1 MAKQGERV
9 KIKTDKEEIEGI
21 LMPEEKEFVVIKL
34 DTGYNMGIDKKRVK
48 AIHTISK
55 KEEKKAEFPK
65 EKQKKDL
72 PTITILHTGGTIASK
87 VDYETGG
94 VIARFEPEEILAM
107 FPELKNIANIK
118 SRLVSNMFSENM
130 RFGHYNI
137 LAKEI
142 DKEIK
147 TGTDGVIITHGT
159 DTMHYTSA
167 ALSFMLKDLPI
178 PVILVG
184 AQRSSDRGSSDAALN
199 LISAAFFIASNKK
212 FAEVAVCMHE
222 NTEDETCVIL
232 PGTKCRK
239 MHSSRR
245 DAFQAINVLPW
256 ARVDYDKKQANYLR
270 TGFNKTTAKK
280 KAQVMPMKENLKTGI
295 IYCHPN
301 MHAEQFKAFSG
312 YDGLIIDGT
321 GLGHAPVSE
330 TDKITKEN
338 AKIMKEIEN
347 LIKKGTII
355 AMATQTIFGAI
366 DMNVYAPGRKL
377 IEAGVIGNY
386 CDMTAETA
394 YIKLSWLLSNYPKE
408 KAKELFGQNLV
419 GEISERLEYEKEF
432 VKQ

>member
-1 MAKQGERV
+1 MAKPGERV
-9 KIKTDKEEIEGI
+9 KIKTDKEEIEGV

-34 DTGYNMGIDKKRVK
+34 DTGYNMGIDKQRVK

-107 FPELKNIANIK
+107 FPELKDIANIK

-142 DKEIK
+142 DKEK
-147 TGTDGVIITHGT
+147 KAGVDGVIITHGT

-167 ALSFMLKDLPI
+167 ALSFMLKDLPM
-178 PVILVG
+178 PVILAG

-199 LISAAFFIASNKK
+199 LISAAFFIAANKK

-222 NTEDETCVIL
+222 NTEDKTCVIL

-270 TGFNKTTAKK
+270 TGFRKTTAKK
-280 KAQVMPMKENLKTGI
+280 KTQIMPMKEDLKVGI
-295 IYCHPN
+295 IYCCPN
-301 MHAEQFKAFSG
+301 MYAEQFKAFSG
-312 YDGLIIDGT
+312 YAGLVIDGT

-330 TDKITKEN
+330 TDKLTKEN
-338 AKIMKEIEN
+338 AKIMKEIQN
-347 LIKKGTII
+347 LIKKGTTVV
-355 AMATQTIFGAI
+355 MTTQTIFGAV
-366 DMNVYAPGRKL
+366 DMNVYAPGRQL
-377 IEAGVIGNY
+377 IDIGVLGNY
-386 CDMTAETA
+386 CDMTPETA

-408 KAKELFGQNLV
+408 KAKEMFGQNLV

-432 VKQ
+432 IKQ

>member
-1 MAKQGERV
+1 MAKPGDRV
-9 KIKTDKEEIEGI
+9 KVVVEKEEIEGV
-21 LMPEEKEFVVIKL
+21 LMPEEKEFVVVKL

-48 AIHTISK
+48 EIK
-55 KEEKKAEFPK
+55 PLGRKQEKKAEFPK
-65 EKQKKDL
+65 EKSNPKL

-94 VIARFEPEEILAM
+94 VIARFSPEEILAM
-107 FPELKNIANIK
+107 FPELKDIANIK
-118 SRLVSNMFSENM
+118 SRLVANMWSEDM

-137 LAKEI
+137 LAKEV

-147 TGTDGVIITHGT
+147 AGVDGVIITHGT

-167 ALSFMLKDLPI
+167 ALSFMLKDLSI

-212 FAEVAVCMHE
+212 FAEVAVCMHQ
-222 NTEDETCVIL
+222 NTEDNICAIL

-245 DAFQAINVLPW
+245 DAFQAIDVEPW
-256 ARVDYDKKQANYLR
+256 ATVDYGKKQANYLR
-270 TGFNKTTAKK
+270 TGFNKASAKK
-280 KAQVMPMKENLKTGI
+280 KAQVMLMKENIKTGI
-295 IYCHPN
+295 VYCHPN
-301 MHAEQFKAFSG
+301 MYASQFKAFSG
-312 YDGLIIDGT
+312 YDGLVIDGT

-338 AKIMKEIEN
+338 AKIMKEIQD
-347 LIKKGTII
+347 LIKKGTIVV
-355 AMATQTIFGAI
+355 MATQTIFGEI

-377 IEAGVIGNY
+377 IEAGVLGNY

-408 KAKELFGQNLV
+408 KVKELIGKNLV
-419 GEISERLEYEKEF
+419 GEISERLEYKEKF
-432 VKQ
+432 VKK